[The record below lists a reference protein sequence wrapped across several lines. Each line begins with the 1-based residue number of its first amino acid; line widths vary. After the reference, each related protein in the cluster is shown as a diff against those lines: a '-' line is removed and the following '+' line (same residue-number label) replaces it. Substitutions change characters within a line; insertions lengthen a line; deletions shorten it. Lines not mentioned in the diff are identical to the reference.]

1 MCEFLSKNLS
11 CCLFFDVFD
20 SIRFEFISMIWWCVV
35 AFVAFAATWKKAKH
49 NNANDDD
56 DDDFN
61 DDGVCDL
68 NPCI

>member
-11 CCLFFDVFD
+11 CCLFFD

-35 AFVAFAATWKKAKH
+35 VAFATWKKAKY

-56 DDDFN
+56 DDFN
-61 DDGVCDL
+61 DDDDEDGIVYCV
-68 NPCI
+68 

>member
-1 MCEFLSKNLS
+1 
-11 CCLFFDVFD
+11 
-20 SIRFEFISMIWWCVV
+20 MIWWCVV
-35 AFVAFAATWKKAKH
+35 AFATWKKAKH
-49 NNANDDD
+49 NNANDDDD